1 MIDLIRELFQYQA
14 WADSQLIAAIKAH
27 TPAAEDEELR
37 KSLHHIV
44 LVQRFFLH
52 MCAGEAFNFEKEMA
66 VPSAFDEVERLF
78 SAIPE
83 HAGRVLTGL
92 SPGTLSNV
100 LDRPPLDAM
109 RPTVQTALTQAVLHS
124 QHHRGQVASRL
135 RSLGGTPPTVDYILW
150 KKDRP

>member
-14 WADSQLIAAIKAH
+14 WADSQLLAAIRAH
-27 TPAAEDEELR
+27 APAAQDEELR

-52 MCAGEAFNFEKEMA
+52 MCAGEVFNFEKEMA
-66 VPSAFDEVERLF
+66 VPSTFDEVERLF
-78 SAIPE
+78 STVPE
-83 HAGRVLTGL
+83 HAGRVLAGI
-92 SPGTLSNV
+92 SPGALTNV
-100 LDRPPLDAM
+100 LDQPPLEKM

-124 QHHRGQVASRL
+124 QHHRGQAANRF
-135 RSLGGTPPTVDYILW
+135 RALGGTPPTIDYILW